1 MTRLERLAVLVALLV
16 VVALFVVTHP
26 VAGGFGALTGIA
38 AGLLVADRFG
48 RVRRRIDRRLG
59 ADLDVPATGLRVQ
72 VVVRRLLLQ
81 VAVLAVLLL
90 VAALTP
96 FVGDSAVAFAAAGT
110 TAVPAVLAA
119 SRLRG

>member
-1 MTRLERLAVLVALLV
+1 VTRLERLVVLVTLLV
-16 VVALFVVTHP
+16 VVGLFVLTHP
-26 VAGGFGALTGIA
+26 VAGGFGALAGIA

-48 RVRRRIDRRLG
+48 RVRRKVDQRLG

-90 VAALTP
+90 VAAFTP
-96 FVGDSAVAFAAAGT
+96 LVGDSAVAFGAAGV
-110 TAVPAVLAA
+110 TALPAVLAA